1 MGRNKQKGRITAGG
15 NIGKTPGQTI
25 ILTQPKRG
33 GLDISYYMS
42 AIRNAEMI
50 DRPMRVK
57 LLDLYED
64 ILMDSHLQSVLR
76 KQKASVL
83 STPIQFS
90 RDGTVDEKIQEHID
104 SPWFGDLLEDIIED
118 EWKGVGGSLFQ
129 FYRDKEWIKYDLIP
143 RKHVDALNRVIMRN
157 QTDFT
162 GQSWDEF
169 DDLLYVGDPRQI
181 GALAELAFWVI
192 IKRNDVGDWA
202 QFAEI
207 FGQPMREGTYDAW
220 DDNARQKLIN
230 DIMALGAS
238 PVFIHPEGTKINLIE
253 SSQKGS
259 TCDVYER
266 LATFCNSEISKRV
279 LGNTLT
285 TEVGDKG
292 TQALGTVQQEGEQDI
307 TFFVKR
313 RLLNILNYD
322 VTETFAN
329 LGINTTGGKF
339 SFVPPKKKD
348 LSAKITIDC
357 ALKNQIGLPIDDDYF
372 YEEYGIPKPDNYDQ
386 IVKEKAERAA
396 AIQLSKP
403 DNLERAEPD
412 QHGIDTKKDK
422 KPEEKPTDG
431 EKTFKNWVRNFF
443 AYAPD
448 KKGALKW

>member
-1 MGRNKQKGRITAGG
+1 MAKNRKKNRITSGGLFNQPAGG
-15 NIGKTPGQTI
+15 NTI
-25 ILTQPKRG
+25 ILTQAKRWHM
-33 GLDISYYMS
+33 DIENY
-42 AIRNAEMI
+42 IRSVTEAERI
-50 DRPMRVK
+50 DFPNRSK
-57 LLDLYED
+57 LQDLYTVAMTD
-64 ILMDSHLQSVLR
+64 THLFSVMEKR
-76 KQKASVL
+76 KSAVL
-83 STPIQFS
+83 STPIEFS
-90 RDGTVDEKIQEHID
+90 RNGKPDKRIAELIE
-104 SPWFGDLLEDIIED
+104 SPWFRNFLSDILDSI
-118 EWKGVGGSLFQ
+118 WLGPTLFQ
-129 FYRDKEWIKYDLIP
+129 FYIDSSGWLTYDLIP
-143 RKHVDALNRVIMRN
+143 RKHVDPINREIRKLQSDIKGV
-157 QTDFT
+157 
-162 GQSWDEF
+162 SWDEYA
-169 DDLLYVGDPRQI
+169 DLLFIGNPRETGNMVKAVPWI
-181 GALAELAFWVI
+181 LYKNGTAA
-192 IKRNDVGDWA
+192 DWA

-230 DIMALGAS
+230 DIMALGSS

-357 ALKNQIGLPIDDDYF
+357 KLKNEIGLPIDDDYF
-372 YEEYGIPKPDNYDQ
+372 YEEYG
-386 IVKEKAERAA
+386 
-396 AIQLSKP
+396 
-403 DNLERAEPD
+403 
-412 QHGIDTKKDK
+412 T
-422 KPEEKPTDG
+422 
-431 EKTFKNWVRNFF
+431 
-443 AYAPD
+443 
-448 KKGALKW
+448 

>member
-1 MGRNKQKGRITAGG
+1 MRKKNRKITAGG
-15 NIGKTPGQTI
+15 NIGKTPDQTI

-33 GLDISYYMS
+33 GLDISYYMT

-83 STPIQFS
+83 MTPIQFQ
-90 RDGTVDEKIQEHID
+90 RDGLVDEAIQEHID

-129 FYRDKEWIKYDLIP
+129 FYRDKNWINYDLIP

-169 DDLLYVGDPRQI
+169 DDLLYVGNPRQI
-181 GALAELAFWVI
+181 GALAEIAFWVI

-220 DDNARQKLIN
+220 DDNARQKLIK
-230 DIMALGAS
+230 DIMALGSS

-279 LGNTLT
+279 LGSTLT

-292 TQALGTVQQEGEQDI
+292 TQALGTVHQEGEQDI

-322 VTETFAN
+322 VTETFTN
-329 LGINTTGGKF
+329 LGINTTNGKF

-348 LSAKITIDC
+348 LTAKIEIDC
-357 ALKNQIGLPIDDDYF
+357 KLKNQIGLPIDDDYF
-372 YEEYGIPKPDNYDQ
+372 YEEYGIPKPDNYNQ
-386 IVKEKAERAA
+386 IKKEQAEKKAAL
-396 AIQLSKP
+396 QLAKP
-403 DNLERAEPD
+403 VDLNNPVRDPEPV
-412 QHGIDTKKDK
+412 DTNKNKKPGE
-422 KPEEKPTDG
+422 KPEEK
-431 EKTFKNWVRNFF
+431 EKSFKNWVKNFF
-443 AYAPD
+443 VPAPG